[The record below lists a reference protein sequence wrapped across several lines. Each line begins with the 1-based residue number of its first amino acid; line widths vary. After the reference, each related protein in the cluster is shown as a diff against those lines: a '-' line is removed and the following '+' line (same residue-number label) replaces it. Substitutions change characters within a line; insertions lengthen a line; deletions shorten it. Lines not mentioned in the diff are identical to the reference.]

1 MNKLAQKIELAS
13 HIAIIIVATL
23 ISVVLVKNYLLPD
36 SKTKSN
42 AGNNTA
48 IASNTGEAGIVGK
61 AISLPDTDWKR
72 SDRTLVFVLS
82 TGCHF
87 CTESASFYKELVQKR
102 AKQGN
107 TRLVAVLPQPVD
119 AGRKYLSDLG
129 IAVDDVR
136 QLPPNSIG
144 VHGTPTLLLVN
155 KDGVVTNAWQGKLPP
170 SKETEVLS
178 HL

>member
-1 MNKLAQKIELAS
+1 MLA
-13 HIAIIIVATL
+13 
-23 ISVVLVKNYLLPD
+23 
-36 SKTKSN
+36 
-42 AGNNTA
+42 
-48 IASNTGEAGIVGK
+48 
-61 AISLPDTDWKR
+61 
-72 SDRTLVFVLS
+72 LS

-107 TRLVAVLPQPVD
+107 IRLIAVLPQPVD

-136 QLPPNSIG
+136 QLAPNSLG

-155 KDGVVTNAWQGKLPP
+155 KDGVVTDSWRGKLSPD
-170 SKETEVLS
+170 KELEVMARL
-178 HL
+178 

>member
-1 MNKLAQKIELAS
+1 VKYFFDFS
-13 HIAIIIVATL
+13 
-23 ISVVLVKNYLLPD
+23 ISYRN
-36 SKTKSN
+36 SKTKS
-42 AGNNTA
+42 GTNNTA
-48 IASNTGEAGIVGK
+48 IASNTVEDGMVGK
-61 AISLPDTDWKR
+61 AISLPGTDWKR

-87 CTESASFYKELVQKR
+87 CTESASFYKELAQKR

-129 IAVDDVR
+129 IAVDDVK

-155 KDGVVTNAWQGKLPP
+155 KDGVVTNAWRGKLPAD
-170 SKETEVLS
+170 KERDVIARL
-178 HL
+178 